1 MKYAQRCFAKWQT
14 SGKMTAKH
22 FTWFA
27 QWLSMYPNLLMD
39 YDALDDL
46 MGMFQA
52 WNPKFDNRRFLM
64 AVGFE
69 EEEINDIWG
78 EDY

>member
-1 MKYAQRCFAKWQT
+1 
-14 SGKMTAKH
+14 MTAKH
-22 FTWFA
+22 FIWFA

-39 YDALDDL
+39 YDALDD
-46 MGMFQA
+46 MMHMFKT